1 MYNYQKTL
9 LYSYKRIDEKIE
21 EYDKLIEYGA
31 YSSKYSFKSTCVL
44 ADELLSMVDKKYTLL
59 YLKQKLEKIIS
70 CFTQEETKLFEKK
83 YLGLDRDFSYLND
96 RQYYRKQEKFIKN
109 FSSTLN
115 VFDLTETW
123 FNDVCL
129 SVPFISS
136 IYSVVCKREGRYDA
150 RKLKTKNT
158 DAKSE
163 FLISEKTFLKNDSVK
178 KFSVTNKTCQRKS
191 DKSNA
196 KSANT
201 QAFSSYLVNS
211 RY

>member
-9 LYSYKRIDEKIE
+9 LYSYKRIDEIIE

-59 YLKQKLEKIIS
+59 YLKQKLEKIIG
-70 CFTQEETKLFEKK
+70 CFTQEETMLFEKK
-83 YLGLDRDFSYLND
+83 YLELERDFSFLND

-129 SVPFISS
+129 CVPFISS
-136 IYSVVCKREGRYDA
+136 IYSVVCKREARYDA
-150 RKLKTKNT
+150 RKLKSKKLNE
-158 DAKSE
+158 KSNI
-163 FLISEKTFLKNDSVK
+163 LISDNSFKKNDCVK
-178 KFSVTNKTCQRKS
+178 KFSVTNKTCRRLS

-201 QAFSSYLVNS
+201 QVYSSVLVNS
-211 RY
+211 I

>member
-1 MYNYQKTL
+1 MFNYQKTL

-83 YLGLDRDFSYLND
+83 YLGLERDFSYLND

-109 FSSTLN
+109 FSATLN
-115 VFDLTETW
+115 VFDLTEKW

-129 SVPFISS
+129 SVPFISAV
-136 IYSVVCKREGRYDA
+136 YSVVCKKEARYDA
-150 RKLKTKNT
+150 RKLK
-158 DAKSE
+158 AKKQDE
-163 FLISEKTFLKNDSVK
+163 KKEISICEKSFLKNDSVK
-178 KFSVTNKTCQRKS
+178 KFSVTNKTCQMLS

-196 KSANT
+196 KSVNAT
-201 QAFSSYLVNS
+201 QSPYLVNS
-211 RY
+211 RR